1 MLSEYGI
8 RIYSHDFKKM
18 KWGEFAALL
27 SGLSADSPLGRV
39 VAVRCETDPKI
50 IEKFTPAQRRIHREW
65 RNRRAQSVGEKQL
78 GEALDFFKN
87 MFKGM
92 AGE

>member
-39 VAVRCETDPKI
+39 VAVRCEDDPKI
-50 IEKFTPAQRRIHREW
+50 IERFTPQQRRIRAEW
-65 RNRRAQSVGEKQL
+65 RQRTAQSVSGERL
-78 GEALDFFKN
+78 NEALDFFKN